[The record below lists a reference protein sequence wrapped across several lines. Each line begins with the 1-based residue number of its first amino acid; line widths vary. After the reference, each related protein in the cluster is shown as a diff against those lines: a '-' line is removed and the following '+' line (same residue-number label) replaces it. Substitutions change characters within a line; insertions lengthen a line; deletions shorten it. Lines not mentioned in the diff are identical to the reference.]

1 MVKSP
6 LARSRR
12 AAPAAPLQEQIQL
25 ALALADEGSLRSLLT
40 DSLPA
45 IARPHEIEQVRAEV
59 GIPLPGTDSR
69 CVDGLICFEQV
80 RCVLA
85 GSRPDLPLPRLT
97 DHPNYPHLTSCQSE
111 LVTLAQ
117 NMALS
122 DAIALLSHAGF
133 DAQQISHILHLPNQA
148 WHKSWWLMADFE
160 GSLTV
165 PFQRL
170 MRVRHFGD
178 GTVTLQYKDF
188 YAQERP
194 PEFKGHR
201 VQIPVVIRQPSE
213 GFCAV
218 LERLNLTRQ
227 AFGTPQ
233 VILITEQLS
242 DLEAEGFM
250 RQNVSLFTA
259 QERLQMPAAAD
270 CSRCQRSAC
279 PMQGQAHSPVLKC
292 RAFTPQPG

>member
-12 AAPAAPLQEQIQL
+12 TAPAASLQEQIQL

-45 IARPHEIEQVRAEV
+45 IARPHEIDQVRAEV
-59 GIPLPGTDSR
+59 GIPVPGANSR
-69 CVDGLICFEQV
+69 CVDGLIRFEQI

-85 GSRPDLPLPRLT
+85 GSRPDLALPRLAE
-97 DHPNYPHLTSCQSE
+97 HPNYQHLTNCQSE

-117 NMALS
+117 NIALS

-133 DAQQISHILHLPNQA
+133 DAKQISQILHLPSQA
-148 WHKSWWLMADFE
+148 WHKSWWFMADFE
-160 GSLTV
+160 GSLTI

-178 GTVTLQYKDF
+178 GTLTLQYKDF

-194 PEFKGHR
+194 PEFKGHL
-201 VQIPVVIRQPSE
+201 VHVPVVIRQPSE
-213 GFCAV
+213 GFFAV
-218 LERLNLTRQ
+218 LERINVTRQ

-233 VILITEQLS
+233 VILITEQIS
-242 DLEAEGFM
+242 ELEAEGLI

-259 QERLQMPAAAD
+259 QDRLRIPETAD
-270 CSRCQRSAC
+270 CSRCQQSTC
-279 PMQGQAHSPVLKC
+279 PLQGETHSPVVKC
-292 RAFTPQPG
+292 RAFITQK